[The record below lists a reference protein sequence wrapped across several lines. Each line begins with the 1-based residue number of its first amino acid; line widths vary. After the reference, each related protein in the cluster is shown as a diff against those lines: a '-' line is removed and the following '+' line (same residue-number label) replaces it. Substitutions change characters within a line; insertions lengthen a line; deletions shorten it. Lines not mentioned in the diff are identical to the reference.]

1 MAAQPILLCFV
12 RQRKLSVTM
21 YSVVDDI
28 AQCPV
33 TPVTCP
39 DGSTAGSVADCPVT
53 EVQPQ

>member
-1 MAAQPILLCFV
+1 M
-12 RQRKLSVTM
+12 TM